1 MPKSQPP
8 KLKATVLYK
17 IFQFLKQVLS
27 AMLHADSDLV
37 IFMELK
43 RKVVQKFT
51 SSLGWTKMK

>member
-8 KLKATVLYK
+8 KLKATVLYI

-27 AMLHADSDLV
+27 VIWHADSDLV